1 MKIVSLNIEFDKH
14 HDIVLPFLKK
24 ENPDVICIQELLE
37 SDFEMYKK
45 ELGMAGTYK
54 PIEYIYFPFYGGPK
68 DLRQGEAIFAKNF
81 LEASYEYYVG
91 SEENINHKFDDY
103 FADPSLHKNNVLI
116 VAKVADSAGKEFTIA
131 TTHFTLTQMGESTPL
146 QLENLD
152 KLFALT
158 QHFPELVLVGDMNAP
173 RGNETF
179 TRLATKYKDN
189 IPAGYKT
196 SIDVNLHRN
205 GMNCADKMVDG
216 LFTTPGYTATNVK
229 LVDGVSDHMAIV
241 FDIEHAA

>member
-37 SDFEMYKK
+37 PDFEMYKK
-45 ELGMAGTYK
+45 ELGMSGTYK
-54 PIEYIYFPFYGGPK
+54 PIEYIYFPYYGGPK

-81 LEASYEYYVG
+81 IEANYEYYVG

-103 FADPSLHKNNVLI
+103 FADESFHKNNVLI
-116 VAKVADSAGKEFTIA
+116 VAKVADSTGKEFTIA
-131 TTHFTLTQMGESTPL
+131 TTHFTLTKEGESTPI

-158 QHFPELVLVGDMNAP
+158 QSFPEIVLIGDMNAP
-173 RGNETF
+173 RGFETF
-179 TRLATKYKDN
+179 TRLSKKYKDN
-189 IPAGYKT
+189 IPLEYKT
-196 SIDVNLHRN
+196 SIDVTIHRN
-205 GMNCADKMVDG
+205 GLNCAERMVDG
-216 LFTTPGYTATNVK
+216 LFTTPKYVASNVK
-229 LVDGVSDHMAIV
+229 LVSGLSDHMAIV
-241 FDIEHAA
+241 ADIEKID